1 VAAKRFKFRLEPLL
15 KLRQHREKERQ
26 KEHAASVH
34 EASLQKEQLQS
45 LDHQRLNTL
54 DQQRGR
60 LVGSLSVTQALIAS
74 RYLMKLKRQHLA
86 GAGLLHALERE
97 VEKKRQKLVEAARD
111 RKTYELLKEKRQ
123 LRHRQEAEKRDQK
136 ELDEIA
142 VTSYRRNKNK
152 G

>member
-1 VAAKRFKFRLEPLL
+1 MAAKRFKFRLEPLL

-34 EASLQKEQLQS
+34 EASMQKEQLQS
-45 LDHQRLNTL
+45 LDHQRLSTL

-60 LVGSLSVTQALIAS
+60 LVGSLSVTQALVAS
-74 RYLMKLKRQHLA
+74 RYLMQLKRQRLA
-86 GAGLLHALERE
+86 GTSLLNALERE
-97 VEKKRQKLVEAARD
+97 VEKKRLKLVEAARD
-111 RKTYELLKEKRQ
+111 RKTYEHLKEKQ
-123 LRHRQEAEKRDQK
+123 QSRHRHEAEKRDQK

-142 VTSYRRNKNK
+142 VTSYRRHKRT